1 MTLNFSSICRLC
13 LGQKDGL
20 LPLFGEDDSL
30 PARIMTFAPVIK
42 MLAGDSLPEQVCHQ
56 CIQQVNSSYNFKL
69 QCESSDIALRQYLR
83 NLHPQQDSYQEEDK
97 KLYSVSPSDSGDE
110 CRDDFSDVKAEVK
123 DHFDHQATRS
133 PNRNLLA
140 HALDLQEKCE
150 PGSSVGKIGT
160 RHSKSHKETT
170 FKCDIASADVGD
182 SKEGIHQVCC
192 SHVCGKDCA
201 EEKKLSK
208 KRQGTAQTNG
218 TPDKK
223 GGLRRQKDASTT
235 DFTGPKK
242 RRGPKKKKNVDVSVV
257 KEEDV
262 KIEEMV
268 LLPPLDRFGVVD
280 DDDLIEAL
288 PMIQEKERFVCNEC
302 GNVFAQK
309 SGLLKHLRTHTGEK
323 PFCCSMCGKTF
334 RQSGNL
340 TLHIRTHTGEK
351 PFSCTECGESFG
363 QSSTLTRHMRT
374 HTGEKPFCC
383 QVCGKSFGL
392 RNTLTLHERSHMDD
406 KPFNC
411 TVCGKRFLRS
421 SNLNEHMRTHT
432 GEKPFTCTECGKSFV
447 RRCDHKIHMRMH
459 SGEKQFACTECGKS
473 FLRSTEL
480 KIHMRLHT
488 GEKPYSC
495 QDCGKRFIRSNQLK
509 RHKKTHLV
517 VKPF

>member
-1 MTLNFSSICRLC
+1 MNFSCICRLC

-20 LPLFGEDDSL
+20 LPLFGEDENL

-42 MLAGDSLPEQVCHQ
+42 MFAGDNLPSQVCQQ

-69 QCESSDIALRQYLR
+69 QCESSDIALHQYLR
-83 NLHPQQDSYQEEDK
+83 GLNSQNASTYQDDAEK
-97 KLYSVSPSDSGDE
+97 KMYPMTPLDDSDDD
-110 CRDDFSDVKAEVK
+110 CRDDYESVKVEVK
-123 DHFDHQATRS
+123 ENYDNDERRLQSLDVQEKVQPNSSEKFNALLNDTNYHCKSFHNAA
-133 PNRNLLA
+133 NRN
-140 HALDLQEKCE
+140 EN
-150 PGSSVGKIGT
+150 
-160 RHSKSHKETT
+160 HS
-170 FKCDIASADVGD
+170 I
-182 SKEGIHQVCC
+182 C
-192 SHVCGKDCA
+192 SHVCGKDCK
-201 EEKKLSK
+201 EENDKKAKKQKNTSK
-208 KRQGTAQTNG
+208 LNG
-218 TPDKK
+218 TSEK
-223 GGLRRQKDASTT
+223 GRSDSQKR
-235 DFTGPKK
+235 
-242 RRGPKKKKNVDVSVV
+242 RRGPRGPRKQSLTESVV
-257 KEEDV
+257 KVDEEAKNDD
-262 KIEEMV
+262 
-268 LLPPLDRFGVVD
+268 PFDTYSNYD
-280 DDDLIEAL
+280 DDDVMEAL

-351 PFSCTECGESFG
+351 PFSCSECGESFG

-432 GEKPFTCTECGKSFV
+432 GEKPFQCTECGKSFV

-459 SGEKQFACTECGKS
+459 SGEKQFACTECGKC

-509 RHKKTHLV
+509 RHKKTHLII
-517 VKPF
+517 KLDLQQL